1 VAVSNASDFPVALD
15 PAPILWGDV
24 LSAPC
29 ACLIIFISHLLVSF
43 DLHAPGQL
51 ILSLWALGFALRC
64 WERSS

>member
-15 PAPILWGDV
+15 PAHIPWGDV

-43 DLHAPGQL
+43 DVQAPGQL
-51 ILSLWALGFALRC
+51 ILSL
-64 WERSS
+64 